1 MSDNLT
7 KDQKDHLLILLQN
20 SSNLRTG
27 QDQVVWRIFGSFWS
41 TNALL
46 LISMFSIGDKWNI
59 YEVGIIISSIGILI
73 SIVWTL
79 IQKRS
84 IDRIKMH
91 EDSMIYIENQL
102 ELSEELRTYSKKPIE
117 SFIIKIKARIVMSL
131 CCYLVT
137 ILWICALTL
146 FICSFFHHFMIVP
159 VC

>member
-1 MSDNLT
+1 MSNLNQDE
-7 KDQKDHLLILLQN
+7 KSQLLILLQN

-46 LISMFSIGDKWNI
+46 LISMFSIGEKWNI
-59 YEVGIIISSIGILI
+59 NEVGIIVSSIGILI

-79 IQKRS
+79 IQIRA
-84 IDRIKMH
+84 IDRITMH
-91 EDSMIYIENQL
+91 ENSMIYIENQL
-102 ELSEELRTYSKKPIE
+102 ELNEELRTYSKKPIE

-137 ILWICALTL
+137 ILWICALTI
-146 FICSFFHHFMIVP
+146 FICSFFHHFKIIP